1 MKVIVGLGN
10 PGTRYVGTRHNVGFA
25 VVDWLAQAPGTSRPL
40 GRFNAEIRE
49 RLEEETKILL
59 VKPQSFMNL
68 SGRTVH
74 EVVSFYQL
82 PTEELLVICDDFNL
96 PLGKLRFRSKG
107 SEGGHNGLRD
117 IINHLGTM
125 AFPRL
130 RLGVGPPEKG
140 QAIDY
145 VLGRFRP
152 SEKPGIEDA
161 IARAGQ
167 AASLW
172 VHRGIQECM
181 NQYNG

>member
-1 MKVIVGLGN
+1 
-10 PGTRYVGTRHNVGFA
+10 
-25 VVDWLAQAPGTSRPL
+25 
-40 GRFNAEIRE
+40 
-49 RLEEETKILL
+49 
-59 VKPQSFMNL
+59 MNL
-68 SGRTVH
+68 SGRSVREILDFH
-74 EVVSFYQL
+74 QV

-96 PLGKLRFRSKG
+96 PLGKLRIRSRG

-130 RLGVGPPEKG
+130 RIGVGPPEKG
-140 QAIDY
+140 QAVDH
-145 VLGRFRP
+145 VLGRFQP
-152 SEKPGIEDA
+152 SEKPCIADA